1 MVKKW
6 NQWAPVPLR
15 LVLGVGIIQAGF
27 PKLFIAAGRA
37 NIAHLLAELGV
48 PAPQVMGWVVGA
60 IEVGGGLGI
69 LAGAFIQIVT
79 SVNIISFTI
88 LLIMSWF
95 RGGIPEPLPGGAPF
109 PDYPLAFVILAG
121 MLTLLIGG
129 AGVYSIDQVRSTAR
143 IDTTL

>member
-69 LAGAFIQIVT
+69 SRWTDLIQ
-79 SVNIISFTI
+79 
-88 LLIMSWF
+88 
-95 RGGIPEPLPGGAPF
+95 
-109 PDYPLAFVILAG
+109 
-121 MLTLLIGG
+121 
-129 AGVYSIDQVRSTAR
+129 
-143 IDTTL
+143 